1 MYYLSHQTPDTDHGI
16 VLDVAAT
23 AGDANDKAS
32 YPTHVERVM
41 ALLPV
46 QKATADSAYD
56 FGLAH

>member
-1 MYYLSHQTPDTDHGI
+1 MDTDHGI

-23 AGDANDKAS
+23 AGDASDKTPYLAQM
-32 YPTHVERVM
+32 ERVM

-56 FGLAH
+56 FGLAVME